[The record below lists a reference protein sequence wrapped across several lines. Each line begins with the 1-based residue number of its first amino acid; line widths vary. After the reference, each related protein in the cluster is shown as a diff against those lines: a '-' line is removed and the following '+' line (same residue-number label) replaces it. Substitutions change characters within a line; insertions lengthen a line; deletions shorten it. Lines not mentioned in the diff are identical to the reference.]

1 MSDKNIFDKLK
12 EYKEYKEVLIESLS
26 NGIPDNYI
34 IAFKELVNY
43 VIDNKINLFNTN
55 DFIGVFYDDQLPDL
69 ILPSIRRVFGKM
81 FIDIPDIFKSDETD
95 LYRQNTLTK
104 EISSKNQRYLLFK
117 LYFNIDHFIDYLI
130 EMVIKCKES
139 LIYFEHID
147 RTAET
152 LTLIVD
158 NYIAG
163 LIKKVRDCNDIES
176 EIKKQKREQLIKN
189 ILDND

>member
-1 MSDKNIFDKLK
+1 
-12 EYKEYKEVLIESLS
+12 
-26 NGIPDNYI
+26 
-34 IAFKELVNY
+34 
-43 VIDNKINLFNTN
+43 
-55 DFIGVFYDDQLPDL
+55 
-69 ILPSIRRVFGKM
+69 
-81 FIDIPDIFKSDETD
+81 
-95 LYRQNTLTK
+95 
-104 EISSKNQRYLLFK
+104 
-117 LYFNIDHFIDYLI
+117 
-130 EMVIKCKES
+130 MVIKCKES

-189 ILDND
+189 ILDNPQLPWNYISISYNPNVRLKDIIDYPQIDWNIEMICLNSKNILFSCYP